1 MLFLAESHN
10 SGDITQYLEAETAR
24 IGELMRDGIV
34 ETVLVKADQSG
45 AFLLVRSADLA
56 SARDAVES
64 LPLAAHGLT
73 SAEFTEVIA
82 IDSILGDPVSQS
94 AS

>member
-1 MLFLAESHN
+1 MLFLAESRN
-10 SGDITQYLEAETAR
+10 TGDITPYLEAETAR
-24 IGELMRDGIV
+24 IGELMRAGIV

-73 SAEFTEVIA
+73 SVGFAEVIA
-82 IDSILGDPVSQS
+82 IDSIPGDPVPQS

>member
-10 SGDITQYLEAETAR
+10 TGDITQYLEAETAR